1 MTTLITQSF
10 SATEFAVTQW
20 ADKVGITK
28 HGKLEGQLKKLY
40 EECDELRDAIRTNNT
55 AEIRDALGDCMIV
68 LTMISLLTDNDL
80 RQCYYEASEVVTK
93 RKGHMTPDG
102 IFVKE
107 PA

>member
-1 MTTLITQSF
+1 MKTQSF
-10 SATEFAVTQW
+10 AATEFAVTRW

-40 EECDELRDAIRTNNT
+40 EEVDELRDAIVAKDNT
-55 AEIRDALGDCMIV
+55 EMRDAIGDIMIV

-80 RQCYYEASEVVTK
+80 RQCYYEAGQIVTK
-93 RKGHMTPDG
+93 RKGHMTDDG

-107 PA
+107 A